1 MPSPGPSGGAAAYSP
16 QPSRRTAFLL
26 LLAVIL
32 VWGANW
38 PIMKIGLEYIAPL
51 TFAAFRMGLGALT
64 LFALLAVRGELAVP
78 SRQDMPVV
86 WSVGLLQL
94 AGFLIFVNLGLQE
107 VEASRSAILSYTTMI
122 WVTPAAIWLLG
133 ERFSWTKIVGVLCG
147 LAGVA
152 VMFNPA
158 SFDWSDRA
166 ALMGNLYLLLGAL
179 AWAISILHVRAHTWE
194 RSALALAPWQLLV
207 GFVPT
212 ALLAIALEHDQ
223 PIHWSPTLVAVLAY
237 NGPIATA
244 FALWAWISVNRGLP
258 AIASSMGSLGV
269 PVAGAIL
276 ATLVLGEPITVENM
290 AGLAFITLGL
300 ALVSFEA
307 AREGPARPRS
317 GERRLKVR

>member
-1 MPSPGPSGGAAAYSP
+1 MPSKGPSGAAAAYSP
-16 QPSRRTAFLL
+16 QPSRHTAFLL

-38 PIMKIGLEYIAPL
+38 PIMKIGLQYIAPL

-64 LFALLAVRGELAVP
+64 LFALLAVRGELAMP

-133 ERFSWTKIVGVLCG
+133 ERFSWIKIVGVLCG

-158 SFDWSDRA
+158 SFDWSNRA
-166 ALMGNLYLLLGAL
+166 ALMGNVYLLLGAL
-179 AWAISILHVRAHTWE
+179 AWAISILHVRAHKWKQ
-194 RSALALAPWQLLV
+194 SALALAPWQLLL

-212 ALLAIALEHDQ
+212 ALLALALEHDQ
-223 PIHWSPTLVAVLAY
+223 PVHWSPALLAVLAY

-269 PVAGAIL
+269 PVAGVIL
-276 ATLVLGEPITVENM
+276 ATLTLGEPITVENM

-300 ALVSFEA
+300 ALVSREA
-307 AREGPARPRS
+307 AREG
-317 GERRLKVR
+317 

>member
-1 MPSPGPSGGAAAYSP
+1 MSSPDPSGATAAYSP
-16 QPSRRTAFLL
+16 EPSRHTAFLL

-38 PIMKIGLEYIAPL
+38 PIMKIGLQYIAPF

-64 LFALLAVRGELAVP
+64 LFALLAVRGELSLP

-94 AGFLIFVNLGLQE
+94 AAFLIFVNLGLQD
-107 VEASRSAILSYTTMI
+107 VDASRSAILSYTTMI

-133 ERFSWTKIVGVLCG
+133 ERFSWIKIAGVLCG
-147 LAGVA
+147 FAGVA

-158 SFDWSDRA
+158 NFDWSNRA
-166 ALMGNLYLLLGAL
+166 ALIGNVYLLLGAL
-179 AWAISILHVRAHTWE
+179 AWAISILHVRAHKWKQ
-194 RSALALAPWQLLV
+194 SALALAPWQLLV

-212 ALLAIALEHDQ
+212 ALLAFVLEHDR
-223 PIHWSPTLVAVLAY
+223 PIHWSGTLLAVLAY

-244 FALWAWISVNRGLP
+244 FAVWAWISVNRGLP

-269 PVAGAIL
+269 PVAGVIL
-276 ATLVLGEPITVENM
+276 ATLVLGEPVTVENV
-290 AGLAFITLGL
+290 AGLAFIILGL
-300 ALVSFEA
+300 ALVSREA
-307 AREGPARPRS
+307 AKED
-317 GERRLKVR
+317 